1 MSTTGSSTLP
11 SGLSSTHGTGSSLT
25 AMSLAMSSDSIA
37 KKLRKTVAASSSIDS
52 SAPVRWLASRCRGDH
67 TTSTARCVGWEA
79 KEMASAT
86 ALA

>member
-1 MSTTGSSTLP
+1 M
-11 SGLSSTHGTGSSLT
+11 T